1 MTISVADAKHQIKVG
16 EEWAALT
23 AAEDV
28 IQYAGSFG
36 AAAKIASS
44 MPSNKV
50 GKVTIAVDEEEVE
63 SVVLANVT
71 AQTATGFW
79 SYSE

>member
-1 MTISVADAKHQIKVG
+1 MTISVSIAKHQIEVG

-23 AAEDV
+23 AAEDI
-28 IQYAGSFG
+28 IQFAGSFG
-36 AAAKIASS
+36 EAAKIASS
-44 MPSNKV
+44 MPTNKV
-50 GKVTIAVDEEEVE
+50 GKVTIAVDEEDVE

-71 AQTATGFW
+71 AQTAADFW